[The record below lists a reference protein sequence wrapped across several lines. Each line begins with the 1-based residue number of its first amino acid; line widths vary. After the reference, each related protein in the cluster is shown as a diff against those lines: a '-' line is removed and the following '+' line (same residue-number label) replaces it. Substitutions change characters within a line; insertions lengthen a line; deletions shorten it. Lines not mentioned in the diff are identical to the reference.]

1 MKECLEHGFK
11 NREKFRVVVVVLV
24 VVIVVVVVVVVI
36 VVGLSTMR
44 SQVVGLSSCLL
55 RVGG

>member
-1 MKECLEHGFK
+1 
-11 NREKFRVVVVVLV
+11 VVVVVLV